1 MVDQLCVYMEGIDC
15 LMDEDFSLV
24 KSLENQAV
32 YSGKRL
38 STDIRVPG
46 RLNRD
51 VAFADFY
58 REVLKA
64 DAETIHII
72 KEGYYFPFIEMPPR
86 RSQTPNN
93 KSAKDK
99 KVFAWE
105 ELNRLEKLGYLQKVD
120 GPSYLEL
127 PLSIVF
133 SNKW

>member
-64 DAETIHII
+64 DTETVQIVR
-72 KEGYYFPFIEMPPR
+72 EGYSFPFIQMLPR
-86 RSQTPNN
+86 HSQTLNN
-93 KSAKDK
+93 RSAR
-99 KVFAWE
+99 VNNAFACQVRWS
-105 ELNRLEKLGYLQKVD
+105 K
-120 GPSYLEL
+120 
-127 PLSIVF
+127 
-133 SNKW
+133 